1 MKVAVPTLGE
11 SGLEEKVS
19 SHFGRAPTF
28 TIIDTDQNEVEVISN
43 QSEHMGGSGKPPEQM
58 AEHDVEV
65 MVCNNLGAKAVN
77 MFERYGIEV
86 YCGSNEETVKEI
98 MEKWGEG
105 ELQKATE
112 ENACSEHSEH
122 QEHEHRH

>member
-1 MKVAVPTLGE
+1 MKVAIPTLGK

-28 TIIDTDQNEVEVISN
+28 TFVDTEENNVEIISN
-43 QSEHMGGSGKPPEQM
+43 KSEHMGGSGKPPEQM
-58 AEHDVEV
+58 AKQDIEV
-65 MVCNNLGAKAVN
+65 MICGSLGSKAVK

-86 YCGSNEETVKEI
+86 YCGAGEGTVKES
-98 MEKWGEG
+98 MEKWENG

-112 ENACSEHSEH
+112 ANACHEHSEH
-122 QEHEHRH
+122 EHEHRH